1 MDRELSRT
9 RSRDVPRSH
18 SRERNRSRTRSH
30 KKKEKGS
37 TTNTFLGAF
46 GGGAIGD
53 LIFPGLGTV
62 GGALL
67 GGWGGHEVGRSR
79 SGGSAGRHKRDKYD
93 EEWEEGCRRR
103 GEIP

>member
-1 MDRELSRT
+1 
-9 RSRDVPRSH
+9 
-18 SRERNRSRTRSH
+18 
-30 KKKEKGS
+30 
-37 TTNTFLGAF
+37 LGAF

-67 GGWGGHEVGRSR
+67 GGWGGHEAGRST
-79 SGGSAGRHKRDKYD
+79 SGGSRGRHKRDKYD

>member
-1 MDRELSRT
+1 MPSDLSRARSYDHD
-9 RSRDVPRSH
+9 RSRDRS
-18 SRERNRSRTRSH
+18 RSRTRSH

-67 GGWGGHEVGRSR
+67 GGWGGHEVGKGTRD
-79 SGGSAGRHKRDKYD
+79 GGSRGRHKRDRYD